1 MIEMYFLF
9 FTFILSIYGMETW
22 AYVVAT
28 TLEKKRISV
37 FYGSL
42 FSVFCL
48 YVSHFL
54 YFMTCLLY
62 PIFFV
67 SFFLSYFYIFLLFLF
82 HFFISIFLFSFFFF
96 LSFHI
101 FYLFYQYSSI
111 CCLQPH
117 YCYLFNI
124 VHVYVYVSLG
134 FG

>member
-67 SFFLSYFYIFLLFLF
+67 SFYLLFF
-82 HFFISIFLFSFFFF
+82 TSFCCFSFTFLFQSFSFRFF
-96 LSFHI
+96 SIVSHI
-101 FYLFYQYSSI
+101 LPFFYQYSSI